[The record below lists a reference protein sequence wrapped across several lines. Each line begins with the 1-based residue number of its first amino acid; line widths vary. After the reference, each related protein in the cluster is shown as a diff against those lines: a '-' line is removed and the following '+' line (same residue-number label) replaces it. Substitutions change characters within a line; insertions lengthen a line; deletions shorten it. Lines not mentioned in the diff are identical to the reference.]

1 MSHVGGATS
10 SMSGAMSPGWRETL
24 TSICAGAP
32 QLLRYATDA
41 REGDALMLLP
51 DIKPSRALF
60 LGNAL
65 AILPFLMASLFEVVV
80 AADWNASRLAF
91 ARQRRDEE
99 EVANLTCIPA
109 DAVEDLT
116 RRDGR
121 FDVVVLGE
129 ESPEWHTSLPLDG
142 PWTAARLS
150 SLLVAGGCLVYGVRF
165 RLVDVFV
172 QRLASSRKRPVPT
185 FYPAHARLLAT
196 AMLTPAAVYWRRPDV
211 RPYQV
216 HVPLDPSIV
225 GYWLEQAPL
234 ARGARQRLNTVL
246 TTAASRAGLLH
257 RLVDNFLVIARRP

>member
-1 MSHVGGATS
+1 MSRADS
-10 SMSGAMSPGWRETL
+10 LGWRETL
-24 TSICAGAP
+24 IDTCAGAP

-51 DIKPSRALF
+51 DIKPRRALF

-80 AADWNASRLAF
+80 VADWNTSRLAF
-91 ARQRRDEE
+91 ARRRREEE

-109 DAVEDLT
+109 DAVEDLA
-116 RRDGR
+116 RREGR

-129 ESPEWHTSLPLDG
+129 ESPEWHTSLPFHG
-142 PWTAARLS
+142 PWTPERLS
-150 SLLVAGGCLVYGVRF
+150 SLLEGGGCLMYGVRF
-165 RLVDVFV
+165 RLVDVLA
-172 QRLASSRKRPVPT
+172 QRLVSARTRRVPT
-185 FYPAHARLLAT
+185 FYPAHARLLET
-196 AMLTPAAVYWRRPDV
+196 AMLTPAVYWRRPDL

-216 HVPLDPSIV
+216 HVPLDRPPIV

-246 TTAASRAGLLH
+246 TIAASRAGLLH